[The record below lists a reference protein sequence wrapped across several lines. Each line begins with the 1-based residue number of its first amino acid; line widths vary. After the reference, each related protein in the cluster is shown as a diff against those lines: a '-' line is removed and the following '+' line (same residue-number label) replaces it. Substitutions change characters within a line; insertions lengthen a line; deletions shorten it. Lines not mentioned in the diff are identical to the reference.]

1 MLFVASASPRR
12 MPYLCIESEESDT
25 VRLYSGPQSQEK
37 KAYDFAYDFGFTIS
51 VRRPKSYEKRGF
63 LRHDF
68 RNSIYDFSTILVL
81 AFGRSSGTM
90 VAASVGWPPIGRRRD
105 TTLLIP
111 IINLIYGSYDPYKPL
126 GVV

>member
-1 MLFVASASPRR
+1 MDKAL
-12 MPYLCIESEESDT
+12 
-25 VRLYSGPQSQEK
+25 GQ
-37 KAYDFAYDFGFTIS
+37 AYDFAYDFGFTIS

-111 IINLIYGSYDPYKPL
+111 IISISSMDHMIHTSRSAWSSCFGR
-126 GVV
+126 

>member
-1 MLFVASASPRR
+1 MDKAL
-12 MPYLCIESEESDT
+12 
-25 VRLYSGPQSQEK
+25 GQ
-37 KAYDFAYDFGFTIS
+37 AYDFAYDFGFTIS